1 MEDKKLKEF
10 PQKWKYLILSIV
22 FNFVVPFATLMYQF
36 KFFEKQTSN
45 AVRITLVGTL
55 ILSILLF
62 KFGSW
67 INNFVKNCKN
77 FFVACCLSSAKIVFF
92 GVVFVLAL
100 ELMKTKIDDLEFICV
115 VFSISWFIGNI
126 YFRLYERQQILD
138 EKQQT
143 KNDMS
148 QIVREELE
156 NFNKDTK
163 N

>member
-1 MEDKKLKEF
+1 
-10 PQKWKYLILSIV
+10 
-22 FNFVVPFATLMYQF
+22 
-36 KFFEKQTSN
+36 
-45 AVRITLVGTL
+45 
-55 ILSILLF
+55 
-62 KFGSW
+62 
-67 INNFVKNCKN
+67 
-77 FFVACCLSSAKIVFF
+77 
-92 GVVFVLAL
+92 
-100 ELMKTKIDDLEFICV
+100 MKTKIDDLEFICV

-156 NFNKDTK
+156 NFNKGTK